1 MRLLLVEDDI
11 DLQTNLKHHL
21 LEANYTVDLASDGEE
36 GLFQASEYAYDA
48 AIIDVGLPKL
58 DGISL
63 ITELRAQQISFP
75 ILVLT
80 ARDSWQDKVAGLDA
94 GADDYLTKPFHP
106 QELVARLKAL
116 IRRSAGK
123 ASPLVHNGPFSINTS
138 SYEVCKDERP
148 INLSGSEYKLFEFL
162 MLHQGEVKSKTV
174 LTEHIYDQDF
184 DLDSNVIE
192 VFIGR
197 LRKKLDPDNHY
208 NLIETLRG
216 QGYRLRSLAGETA
229 NDPEN
234 PANSAM
240 AGRNADKRHE

>member
-1 MRLLLVEDDI
+1 MRLLLVEDDLE
-11 DLQTNLKHHL
+11 LQANLKQHL
-21 LEANYTVDLASDGEE
+21 LDAHYSIDVASDGEE
-36 GLFQASEYAYDA
+36 GLFQALEYNYDA

-58 DGISL
+58 DGIAL
-63 ITELRAQQISFP
+63 ILSVREQKRDFP
-75 ILVLT
+75 ILILT
-80 ARDSWQDKVAGLDA
+80 ARDSWQDKVEGLDA

-123 ASPLVHNGPFSINTS
+123 ASPLIYNGPFSLNTS
-138 SYEVCKDERP
+138 SLEVRKGEEP
-148 INLSGSEYKLFEFL
+148 VNLSSSEYKLFEFF

-192 VFIGR
+192 VFIRR
-197 LRKKLDPDNHY
+197 LRKKLDPDNQY

-216 QGYRLRSLAGETA
+216 QGYRLKALT
-229 NDPEN
+229 PE
-234 PANSAM
+234 PA
-240 AGRNADKRHE
+240 ADE